1 MTHPDAPISADAWT
15 ALARQ
20 LHPGARVAHLEDL
33 PGGVSAQTTALTLEA
48 EDGARRRV
56 VVRRYDAAAGR
67 RDPGADLTREHAL
80 LRSLHAAGQ
89 PVAEPL
95 LLDAEGTLLGTP
107 CLVLAFVERDGDGPA
122 LALRLER
129 MAAQLAAIHALPT
142 TALPTLPERL
152 DPLPELFDWLPAT
165 PGMNAA
171 RSALAAHPDTRWRGP
186 TVLLHGD
193 FWPENL
199 LWKEGR
205 IAAVLDWE
213 DAALGDPHAD
223 LAGARLEL
231 ALAHDEAAAES
242 FTRAYAARRPL
253 DPGRLPLWELYV
265 SSAMLHFLGGWGLP
279 PERERVMRRRA
290 ERFLEGAARR
300 LTGADPDAAI
310 PIGT

>member
-1 MTHPDAPISADAWT
+1 MADRPEPLPPEACT
-15 ALARQ
+15 GLVER
-20 LHPGARVAHLEDL
+20 LLPGARALACEPL

-56 VVRRYDAAAGR
+56 VVRRYDATSGR
-67 RDPGADLTREHAL
+67 HDPGADLTREHAL
-80 LRSLHAAGQ
+80 LRALHEAGL

-95 LLDAEGTLLGTP
+95 LLDAEGALLGTP
-107 CLVLAFVERDGDGPA
+107 CLVVAFVERDGDGPA
-122 LALRLER
+122 LPPRLER
-129 MAAQLAAIHALPT
+129 MAAQLAAVHALPT
-142 TALPTLPERL
+142 HALPPLPERV
-152 DPLPELFDWLPAT
+152 DPLPELYDWLPTT
-165 PGMNAA
+165 PAGAAA
-171 RSALAAHPDTRWRGP
+171 RSALAAQPDTRWHGP
-186 TVLLHGD
+186 FVLLHGD

-199 LWKEGR
+199 LWKDGR

-242 FTRAYAARRPL
+242 FTRAYALRRPL

-265 SSAMLHFLGGWGLP
+265 SSAMLHLLGGWGLP
-279 PERERVMRRRA
+279 PERERLMRRRA

-300 LTGADPDAAI
+300 LAGADPGTAI
-310 PIGT
+310 TFGD